1 MNISFFFPLFLL
13 LSYLQVWEL
22 FYESDRVRDML
33 ERLIKEESL
42 RTYLFTYSHVYNS
55 ISMKTLSE
63 MFELPKSTTHSII
76 SKMIINEELMASLDD
91 PTQTVV
97 MHRSEP
103 SRLQSLALQ
112 LADKVNNFVDS
123 NERIFEMKQGKYKQF
138 FFISYII
145 YTIFF
150 RKLFSKRWKSKSRAI
165 SQAKLWSSRWWWTG
179 LEQTTARKPYSLT
192 FLKT

>member
-1 MNISFFFPLFLL
+1 MQKYKLIIIFYLFNYIIF
-13 LSYLQVWEL
+13 YLQVWEL

-33 ERLIKEESL
+33 ELLIKEESL

-63 MFELPKSTTHSII
+63 MFELPKSTTHSVI

-123 NERIFEMKQGKYKQF
+123 NERIFEMKQGKLKLPILNNNITNITLIVYK
-138 FFISYII
+138 
-145 YTIFF
+145 
-150 RKLFSKRWKSKSRAI
+150 
-165 SQAKLWSSRWWWTG
+165 
-179 LEQTTARKPYSLT
+179 
-192 FLKT
+192 

>member
-1 MNISFFFPLFLL
+1 
-13 LSYLQVWEL
+13 
-22 FYESDRVRDML
+22 ML

-63 MFELPKSTTHSII
+63 MFELPKSITHSII

-123 NERIFEMKQGKYKQF
+123 NERIFEMKQGK
-138 FFISYII
+138 FILKNVIALLLKKKKC
-145 YTIFF
+145 F
-150 RKLFSKRWKSKSRAI
+150 RKLFPKRWKSKPRTI
-165 SQAKLWSSRWWWTG
+165 QTKLQSARWWRTWWTRWTWWSG
-179 LEQTTARKPYSLT
+179 LEQTT
-192 FLKT
+192 KT

>member
-1 MNISFFFPLFLL
+1 
-13 LSYLQVWEL
+13 
-22 FYESDRVRDML
+22 ML
-33 ERLIKEESL
+33 ELLIKEESL

-63 MFELPKSTTHSII
+63 MFELPKSTTHSVI

-123 NERIFEMKQGKYKQF
+123 NERIFEMKQGKLKLP
-138 FFISYII
+138 ILINNI
-145 YTIFF
+145 TID
-150 RKLFSKRWKSKSRAI
+150 
-165 SQAKLWSSRWWWTG
+165 
-179 LEQTTARKPYSLT
+179 
-192 FLKT
+192 

>member
-1 MNISFFFPLFLL
+1 
-13 LSYLQVWEL
+13 
-22 FYESDRVRDML
+22 ML

-55 ISMKTLSE
+55 ISMKTLSD
-63 MFELPKSTTHSII
+63 MFELPKSITHSII

-123 NERIFEMKQGKYKQF
+123 NERIFEMKQGKTNLGGKRLNLQLLITIYYK
-138 FFISYII
+138 FI
-145 YTIFF
+145 
-150 RKLFSKRWKSKSRAI
+150 
-165 SQAKLWSSRWWWTG
+165 
-179 LEQTTARKPYSLT
+179 LT
-192 FLKT
+192 Y